1 MAHWAQYFFQ
11 NWNGTRF
18 VPLNCFLTMENDMSE
33 NEDKTGQQQ
42 TGNQGGGPKQN
53 NTSEPAEKNVNIP
66 KNQERRSSQTP
77 GSGGEGG

>member
-1 MAHWAQYFFQ
+1 MAHWVQCFFQ
-11 NWNGTRF
+11 DWNGTRF
-18 VPLNCFLTMENDMSE
+18 VSLNWFLTMENNMSE

-42 TGNQGGGPKQN
+42 TGNQGGGSKQ